1 MLGRH
6 SGIFR
11 VAVIG
16 DSTVA
21 ALQVKAEEAFTQF
34 AEWRLGQHFEVMNFG
49 VLNYGL
55 AQQYILLRDR
65 VLAYQPD
72 LVVEAVSLTNA
83 TLNST
88 RATAANAS
96 PYPYFVQRGD
106 HIELAALADLPH
118 RNPASETVW
127 LNLENRS
134 DLFLLALEAA
144 RAAAH
149 EDQLLQAGGRPAC

>member
-21 ALQVKAEEAFTQF
+21 ALQVKAEEAFTQV

-96 PYPYFVQRGD
+96 P
-106 HIELAALADLPH
+106 
-118 RNPASETVW
+118 
-127 LNLENRS
+127 
-134 DLFLLALEAA
+134 
-144 RAAAH
+144 
-149 EDQLLQAGGRPAC
+149 